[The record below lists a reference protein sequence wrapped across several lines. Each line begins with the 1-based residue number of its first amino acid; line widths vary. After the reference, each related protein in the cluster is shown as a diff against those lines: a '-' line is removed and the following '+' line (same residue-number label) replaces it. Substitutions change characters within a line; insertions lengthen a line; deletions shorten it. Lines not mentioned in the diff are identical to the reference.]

1 LLGIYENYLLHDAE
15 FDPMIINNSIHC
27 IYEEQ
32 YEELKN
38 VTIKFYMND
47 ENFGSKTLLSKDI
60 IVYEQ
65 LMYCASPL
73 CFRKQLT

>member
-1 LLGIYENYLLHDAE
+1 MLLGIYENYLWYNAE
-15 FDPMIINNSIHC
+15 NNPCMVNNSTHF

-47 ENFGSKTLLSKDI
+47 ENFGSKVLQKKRHYRL
-60 IVYEQ
+60 
-65 LMYCASPL
+65 
-73 CFRKQLT
+73 